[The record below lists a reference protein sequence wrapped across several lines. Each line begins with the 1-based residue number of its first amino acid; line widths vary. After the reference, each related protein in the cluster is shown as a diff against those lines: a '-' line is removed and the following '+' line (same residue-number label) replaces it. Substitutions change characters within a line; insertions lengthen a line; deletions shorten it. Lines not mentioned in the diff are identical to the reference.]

1 MEDLDIMFDTITDK
15 ICYFKKELTQL
26 QNEVRK
32 MKKKTASKVSKLE
45 KQLKGKRKKRQV
57 KSGFAAPTS
66 VTPELCEFMGRPQG
80 SKIARTE
87 VNQFITKYVKDHS
100 LQDNADKSKI
110 LPDAKMKLLLKLGE
124 TEELDFFTIQKKINH
139 LFV

>member
-1 MEDLDIMFDTITDK
+1 MDDLDLMFDTITDK
-15 ICYFKKELTQL
+15 ICDFKKELTQL

-32 MKKKTASKVSKLE
+32 MKKKTTSKVSKLE

-57 KSGFAAPTS
+57 KSGFAAPTN

-87 VNQFITKYVKDHS
+87 VNQYITKYVKDNS
-100 LQDNADKSKI
+100 LQDNTDKSKI

-124 TEELDFFTIQKKINH
+124 AEELDFFTIQKKINH